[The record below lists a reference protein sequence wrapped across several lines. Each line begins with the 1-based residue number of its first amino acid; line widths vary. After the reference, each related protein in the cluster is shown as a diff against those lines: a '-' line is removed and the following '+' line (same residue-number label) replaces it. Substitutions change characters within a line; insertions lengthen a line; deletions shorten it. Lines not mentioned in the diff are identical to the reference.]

1 MIRLTPSQINKK
13 IDFIQ
18 NYIKAGNA
26 ASASSVDANANWC
39 EEKLQVFLMKR
50 PQMSMFAR

>member
-1 MIRLTPSQINKK
+1 MIRLTPSQINEK

-26 ASASSVDANANWC
+26 ASQPW
-39 EEKLQVFLMKR
+39 R
-50 PQMSMFAR
+50 PKSTKTLISK